1 LSVNELMEGPLRVFI
16 GIILGIALT
25 VATAFLAD
33 ALRPTGG
40 PTEAAARPMVNWDV
54 VEDNLRGVSERIQ
67 EAWNRLTGHRSSV

>member
-1 LSVNELMEGPLRVFI
+1 MRVFI

-25 VATAFLAD
+25 IGTVFLCD

-40 PTEAAARPMVNWDV
+40 QNEAAARPMVNWDV